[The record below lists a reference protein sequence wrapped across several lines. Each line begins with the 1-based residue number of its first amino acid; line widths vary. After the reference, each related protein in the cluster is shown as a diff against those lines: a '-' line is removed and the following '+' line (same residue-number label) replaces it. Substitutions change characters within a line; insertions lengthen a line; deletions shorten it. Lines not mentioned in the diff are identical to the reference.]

1 LTECKYE
8 QVNTD
13 AVDTCRLLKDYPA
26 KVDLSVF
33 GLENVDLNRRFNL
46 SSEFLAHTKT
56 HWTVMEVVE
65 FMRESYCGSIGVEVC
80 LFCILYVSYG
90 RCALAERPIFSRAHA
105 LF

>member
-80 LFCILYVSYG
+80 LFCIFNVSYG
-90 RCALAERPIFSRAHA
+90 LFDFAERPIFPRADV